1 MMDLTPNKVFK
12 SSAFEPTDEELT
24 NHARAKRR
32 GRREASKRVVSKRVV
47 SKRVPSGD
55 VKMRSPSPKPMALED
70 RAADDSDDDLPDVT
84 RMFDERPQKRRKR
97 STMDDVSPL
106 FCL

>member
-1 MMDLTPNKVFK
+1 MMDLTPSKVFK

-32 GRREASKRVVSKRVV
+32 GRREVSKRVR
-47 SKRVPSGD
+47 SED

-70 RAADDSDDDLPDVT
+70 RAANDSDDDLPDVSC
-84 RMFDERPQKRRKR
+84 MFDERPHKRMR
-97 STMDDVSPL
+97 STMDDVSPF